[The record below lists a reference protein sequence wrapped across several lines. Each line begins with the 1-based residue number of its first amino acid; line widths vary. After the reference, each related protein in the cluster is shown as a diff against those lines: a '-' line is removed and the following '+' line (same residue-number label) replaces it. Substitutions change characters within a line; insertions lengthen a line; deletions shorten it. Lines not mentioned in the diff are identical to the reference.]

1 MDIIMYTIADDPMK
15 VHKAVSLTPGSP
27 LYGTKLSG
35 TMRDII
41 DILSPQM
48 EITGSHPG
56 YNYMYIP
63 DFQRFYY
70 LDDPIITVTG
80 LTVYHGTCD
89 VLMSWEAGIRA
100 LPGIAARTEDPDLQD
115 WYLPDRQQPIRSY
128 QHVCTI
134 KGSTL
139 DWCSDF
145 ILFTAG

>member
-1 MDIIMYTIADDPMK
+1 MDVIMYTISDDPML
-15 VHKAVSLTPGSP
+15 VHKNVSTDPGSP
-27 LYGTKLSG
+27 LYGTKLQG
-35 TMRDII
+35 TMRDIT
-41 DILSPQM
+41 DVLMPQM

-56 YNYMYIP
+56 YNYMYVP
-63 DFQRFYY
+63 AFGRFYY
-70 LDDPIITVTG
+70 LDDPVITVTG
-80 LTVYHGTCD
+80 LTVYHGSVD
-89 VLMSWEAGIRA
+89 VLMSWETAIRS
-100 LPGIAARTEDPDLQD
+100 LPAIAARTENEEYQD